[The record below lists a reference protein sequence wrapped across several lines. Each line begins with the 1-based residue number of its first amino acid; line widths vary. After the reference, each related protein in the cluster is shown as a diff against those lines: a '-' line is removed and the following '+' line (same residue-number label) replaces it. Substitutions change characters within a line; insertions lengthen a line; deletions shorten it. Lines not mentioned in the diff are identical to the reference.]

1 MNSELLRLCEAV
13 RDAGGQAMLV
23 GGTVRDWLL
32 GIEPKDYDV
41 EVYGLEPNR
50 VREVLE
56 RIGRV
61 NTVGEHF
68 AVYKLVFHRPA
79 RERNDNFN
87 LDEASAARERF
98 EIDVSLP
105 RRESKSGRGHR
116 GFVIEGDPLMTFADA
131 ARRRDFTINAILY
144 DPLTGKTDDPYGG
157 KADLKNGLLRAVAA
171 DTFIEDSLRV
181 LRAVQLAARFGMTIE
196 PLTAELCRTI
206 DLSDLPHERIW
217 GEIEKLLTLTDRPS
231 IGLTV
236 ALELGVLDKLF
247 PEIRGLVMS
256 GGEDY
261 AADGLDH
268 TQLALDEAVKEARDL
283 SKPQRIA
290 VMLATL
296 CHDLVAALPA
306 GTSDEHQTSNL
317 KNRGGYHA
325 ELAPV
330 VSVLT
335 KMGLYGINGYD
346 VRSQVLSLVR
356 EQRRPREFY
365 QAGETTTEG
374 DFRRLAQRVDID
386 LLYRVAKS
394 CAAAR
399 GPAASAFAEEW
410 FIEKARALGVEHG
423 PPAPLLQGRHL
434 IESGYEP
441 GPRMGRL
448 LRAVYEL
455 QLDGKVTT
463 LEEALAAARQTG

>member
-1 MNSELLRLCEAV
+1 MNSELLKLCKAV

-23 GGTVRDWLL
+23 GGTVRDRLL

-41 EVYGLEPNR
+41 EVYGLEPDR
-50 VREVLE
+50 VRDVLE

-68 AVYKLVFHRPA
+68 AVYKLVFYRPA
-79 RERNDNFN
+79 QSSNDDFN
-87 LDEASAARERF
+87 LAEAAVQERF

-116 GFVIEGDPLMTFADA
+116 GFVIEGDPSMTFADA

-144 DPLTGKTDDPYGG
+144 DPLTDKTVDPYGG
-157 KADLKNGLLRAVAA
+157 TEDLKNRLLRAVAA
-171 DTFIEDSLRV
+171 DTFVEDSLRV
-181 LRAVQLAARFGMTIE
+181 LRAVQLAARFEMTLE
-196 PLTAELCRTI
+196 PRTAELCRTI

-217 GEIEKLLTLTDRPS
+217 GEIEKLLTLTDHPS
-231 IGLTV
+231 IGLSV

-247 PEIRGLVMS
+247 SDIRALVPS
-256 GGEDY
+256 RSEDD
-261 AADGLDH
+261 AVDAFQH
-268 TQLALDEAVKEARDL
+268 TKLALDEAAKEARDL
-283 SKPQRIA
+283 SRPQRIA
-290 VMLATL
+290 IMLATL
-296 CHDLVAALPA
+296 CHDLIPALA
-306 GTSDEHQTSNL
+306 GNKSDEPHTSNL
-317 KNRGGYHA
+317 IQRSGDHGQL
-325 ELAPV
+325 EPV
-330 VSVLT
+330 LSLLNT
-335 KMGLYGINGYD
+335 LGLYGINGYD

-356 EQRRPREFY
+356 EQLKPREFY
-365 QAGETTTEG
+365 QARQTTTDG

-386 LLYRVAKS
+386 LLYRVAKA
-394 CAAAR
+394 CAAAFR
-399 GPAASAFAEEW
+399 PATSTLAEDW
-410 FIEKARALGVEHG
+410 FIEKARVLGVDHG

-441 GPRMGRL
+441 GPQMGRL

-455 QLDGKVTT
+455 QLDGRVAT